1 MPSELATTLAAS
13 EEDRLLQAEALVRA
27 HCGWHVAPVRLDTMS
42 LGLSSDATVVLPT
55 QRIVEVVSVSDGLVG
70 LDPDAYTWREQ
81 GILDLRPTFSVRA
94 WGDLYDARSYTW
106 FQNLT
111 VRLRHGYD
119 EAPPEVTAVVQAVA
133 QRVVNNPKGFTLY
146 LPTGDPITRKD
157 RVRVRGD
164 VYPVRGAP
172 ARWADKGVVV
182 QVFSEEG

>member
-70 LDPDAYTWREQ
+70 LDPDAYTWREP

-133 QRVVNNPKGFTLY
+133 QRVVNNPKGLVRETIGPFVDSYAVGLSGAAAGLTLLGDEQRALAPY
-146 LPTGDPITRKD
+146 RLPKR
-157 RVRVRGD
+157 
-164 VYPVRGAP
+164 A
-172 ARWADKGVVV
+172 
-182 QVFSEEG
+182 